1 MKDCNTCRYCY
12 DAGGECAYY
21 VCQLFGGELEL
32 VGFAKGD
39 GCCLHQAEV
48 QKAVRLLERHQS
60 WAYSVYGNDVITD
73 HQRQMIEKTAREY
86 NEYFNHLKQKYGVTD
101 DEH

>member
-1 MKDCNTCRYCY
+1 MKDCNNCRYCY

-39 GCCLHQAEV
+39 GCCLHHTEV
-48 QKAVRLLERHQS
+48 KKAIRLLECVRS
-60 WAYSVYGNDVITD
+60 WEYRSFPDAPTD
-73 HQRQMIEKTAREY
+73 YERKMLAKAIAEY
-86 NEYFNHLKQKYGVTD
+86 NEYFNHLKKKYGVTD
-101 DEH
+101 DEGN